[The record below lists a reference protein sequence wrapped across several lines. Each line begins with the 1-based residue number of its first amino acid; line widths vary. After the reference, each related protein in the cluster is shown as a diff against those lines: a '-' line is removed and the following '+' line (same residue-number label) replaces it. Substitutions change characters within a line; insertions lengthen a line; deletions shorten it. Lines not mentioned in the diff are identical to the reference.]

1 MTCLALAAVGA
12 FRAVA
17 AVASVAQ
24 VSPGDVL
31 MLRCEWDKQS
41 VPLSVYVR
49 PRLFARDAAGK
60 VVWSGNVGAY
70 FQHAVS
76 ATPPHREKW
85 CAAARVSSD
94 EPEVEKESLKRF
106 KPNGLAATTLPSS
119 TRELELKIVVEG
131 GDFEPRDACAAIR
144 RVDRVERAHGYK
156 FPALPATDDLVA
168 LGDAELDAV
177 LAARQKDRIELF
189 CAGDRTAARLN
200 GKDFVPKMY
209 KLGEIHDAVEMAKLP
224 AVFAKCGFNLF
235 EFPVDCGM
243 QGGED
248 DAAERIRAMLRERL
262 RYAPEAH
269 FMIVMKVQAWDGWG
283 EENPAE
289 IFCDGSGRYGM
300 MRGVLVN
307 EFADEPKAY
316 KGADGLVRR
325 PAFSYASSRFS
336 AAVAESFAKIVRRI
350 DAMPE
355 GKALAGVFI
364 GGGLDGQWFDLF
376 DRVAR
381 RSPADYSGAALSGFR
396 AFLKEK
402 YGALADPEAKIPTAD
417 DFWSE
422 KGHFAEHGSSLESD
436 YREFLGRA
444 TAKFTGRISA
454 AVRDAAGGRLFVG
467 GYYSN
472 AGLSGYPKISL
483 AGLAHRFAANDG
495 WDFTAVV
502 PTYAREFSDPVMA
515 PSFNGSFVRR
525 GMMYVGEMDL
535 RNPDARNWGFWGS
548 RQWSENHDAKTFRIE
563 VLKHALAAI
572 TAGGCYH
579 AYDMNGNWFSS
590 PGAMAT
596 WKEANA
602 IADAA
607 RPMPILRGGVAL
619 VGGERYFDFQSFG
632 EQNGRLLSYGLRD
645 NLPRSLAYCGM
656 PSARHLVDELLAS
669 PDAIMPGVIV
679 FGDLSTIG
687 ANDFAEL
694 RRRYA
699 RDGRALV
706 YVWRPGL
713 FAKDGGEIEKMLGL
727 NPSGAKPARYIRT
740 DGCPPDPLT
749 EGLNGRLVASFAPW
763 GVALVEGLV
772 PDGTNADWKEIARF
786 EENGAGAA
794 FVRRTGS
801 CTELYLAH
809 PAALTPALCSNL
821 GREAGFR
828 PLLESDD
835 LSGCGSHIFYF
846 VALSGGRKT
855 FRAPTGYRP
864 GRVLAGPAYSKA
876 GAGEYE
882 VSVKTADIFAV
893 ELEKEK

>member
-1 MTCLALAAVGA
+1 MVNAAIVAL
-12 FRAVA
+12 FAVA
-17 AVASVAQ
+17 PSVVERVA
-24 VSPGDVL
+24 PGEMA
-31 MLRCEWDKQS
+31 MLECSWEKPN
-41 VPLSVYVR
+41 VPLSVFVR
-49 PRLFARDAAGK
+49 PRLLARDGQGNT
-60 VVWSGNVGAY
+60 VWSGNVGAY

-76 ATPPHREKW
+76 AHPPHREKW
-85 CAAARVSSD
+85 CAAVRVKSA
-94 EPEVEKESLKRF
+94 EPEEEKASCARF
-106 KPNGLAATTLPSS
+106 KPGGLSAAVLPAS
-119 TRELELKIVVEG
+119 TREMELKIVVEG
-131 GDFEPRDACAAIR
+131 GDYEPKDARAAIR
-144 RVDRVERAHGYK
+144 RVDRVERGRGYK
-156 FPALPATDDLVA
+156 FPPLPAADGLVA
-168 LGDAELDAV
+168 LDDAALDAV
-177 LAARQKDRIELF
+177 LAARPKDRIELS

-200 GKDFVPKMY
+200 GKDFIPKIY
-209 KLGEIHDAVEMAKLP
+209 KLGEIHDAAEMAKLP

-235 EFPVDCGM
+235 AFPVDCGM
-243 QGGED
+243 QGGECE
-248 DAAERIRAMLRERL
+248 AAERIRGMLRERL

-283 EENPAE
+283 EANPSE
-289 IFCDGSGRYGM
+289 IFCDGSGKYGM

-316 KGADGLVRR
+316 KGSDGQVRR
-325 PAFSYASSRFS
+325 PAFSYASGRFS
-336 AAVAESFAKIVRRI
+336 AAVAESFAKIVGLL

-402 YGALADPEAKIPTAD
+402 YGQAADPEAKIPSAD

-454 AVRDAAGGRLFVG
+454 AVRDAAGGRLFIG

-483 AGLAHRFAANDG
+483 AGLAQRFAANDG

-548 RQWSENHDAKTFRIE
+548 RQWAENHDAKTFRIE
-563 VLKHALAAI
+563 VLKHALSAL

-607 RPMPILRGGVAL
+607 RPMPIMRSGIAL

-645 NLPRSLAYCGM
+645 NLPRSLAYCGV
-656 PSARHLVDELLAS
+656 PYAKHLVDELLAS
-669 PDAIMPGVIV
+669 PDAAMPGVIV
-679 FGDLSTIG
+679 FGDLSTLG
-687 ANDFAEL
+687 AKGFAEL

-699 RDGRALV
+699 RDGRTLV
-706 YVWRPGL
+706 YVWRLGL
-713 FAKDGGEIEKMLGL
+713 FAKDGEEIEKMLGL
-727 NPSGAKPARYIRT
+727 KPSGAKPARYACT
-740 DGCPPDPLT
+740 DGCAADPLT
-749 EGLNGRLVASFAPW
+749 EGLKGRLIASFAPW

-772 PDGTNADWKEIARF
+772 PDGPDAGWKELARF

-794 FVRRTGS
+794 FVRRTRD

-809 PAALTPALCSNL
+809 PATLTPALFRNL
-821 GREAGFR
+821 AREAGFL
-828 PLLESDD
+828 PLIETNDI
-835 LSGCGSHIFYF
+835 SGCGSGIFWF
-846 VALSGGRKT
+846 IALSDGPRR
-855 FRAPTGYRP
+855 FRAPPGYRP
-864 GRVLAGPAYSKA
+864 GRVLAGPGYAPA
-876 GAGEYE
+876 GDGSFETHA
-882 VSVKTADIFAV
+882 KTADIFAV
-893 ELEKEK
+893 ALEKIAKE